1 MSSLRQLE
9 QIDSHRGSAGLE
21 RSHAAP
27 PDQGWNQRTS
37 ELVMRVLPVSNFHCF
52 SFSLS
57 FFLSIARLLGYPW
70 DTEYFIIGF
79 FMT

>member
-1 MSSLRQLE
+1 LTATEVPLDWNGPTQR
-9 QIDSHRGSAGLE
+9 
-21 RSHAAP
+21 P

-37 ELVMRVLPVSNFHCF
+37 ETVMRVLPVSNFHCF

-57 FFLSIARLLGYPW
+57 FFLSIARLLGYSW